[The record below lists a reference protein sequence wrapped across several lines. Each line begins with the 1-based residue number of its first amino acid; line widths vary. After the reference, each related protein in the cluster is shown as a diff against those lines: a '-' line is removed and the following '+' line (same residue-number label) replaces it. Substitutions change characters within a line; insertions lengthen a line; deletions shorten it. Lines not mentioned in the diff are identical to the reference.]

1 MEQPK
6 SWPEIKGLLQGWPEE
21 LPTEMLFRALDAQG
35 APVGEGF
42 LIRVT
47 DDGIDLSQLPNVA
60 RENFL
65 IGGLPDEL
73 GNRVRPTTNPKGF
86 VTALLRQAS
95 RRWHIEIVL

>member
-6 SWPEIKGLLQGWPEE
+6 SSPEIQDLLREWPED
-21 LPTEMLFRALDAQG
+21 LPTEMLFRSLDAEG
-35 APVGEGF
+35 APFGEGF

-47 DDGIDLSQLPNVA
+47 DQGIDLSQLPDVV
-60 RENFL
+60 RENFA

-73 GNRVRPTTNPKGF
+73 GNRVRPTTKPKEF

-95 RRWHIEIVL
+95 RRWHIEIIV